1 MEKELTNTASVAGN
15 YNEIPVTFSSDALVV
30 TMLDGLTVTITA
42 DKTVWADGVLTYTI
56 TVNNETTEN
65 FTAPVV
71 TDILDTTLVIFVS
84 DSVTIDDVKAT
95 EAQFTY
101 EEANGTF
108 TVKLSDIA
116 PTSSSKITFQVT
128 KKA

>member
-84 DSVTIDDVKAT
+84 DSVTIDDVKAS
-95 EAQFTY
+95 AY
-101 EEANGTF
+101 L
-108 TVKLSDIA
+108 KSL
-116 PTSSSKITFQVT
+116 KYL
-128 KKA
+128 